1 MSLDALGRTR
11 DTMVG
16 TEGRKTVRWSKSQKP
31 TPVRIEVCN
40 DLMKPELL
48 VIVGQPYH
56 GEYVLESCTRVA
68 MRSEHLVGESPIVPG
83 YRGMKRN
90 RSVVSA
96 RADVKGESSGM

>member
-31 TPVRIEVCN
+31 TSVRIEVCN

-56 GEYVLESCTRVA
+56 GEYVLESCTHRPSTQGSWEYPTLRF
-68 MRSEHLVGESPIVPG
+68 MRG
-83 YRGMKRN
+83 YGKLNDR
-90 RSVVSA
+90 
-96 RADVKGESSGM
+96 E